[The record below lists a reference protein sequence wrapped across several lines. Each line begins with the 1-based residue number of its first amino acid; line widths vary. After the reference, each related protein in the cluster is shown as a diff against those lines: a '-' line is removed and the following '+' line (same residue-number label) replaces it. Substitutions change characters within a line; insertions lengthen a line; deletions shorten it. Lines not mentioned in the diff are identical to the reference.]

1 MGTINIYIK
10 TDNVTLSEKM
20 NPNSQVSLI
29 FDIIRI
35 KTGYD
40 ISNTHILQHGTHI
53 LDEFKK
59 LDHYNINNGSTIRT
73 NFSIRKLNF
82 NKKVDFIGMYS
93 YQNLVNELGQSND
106 TNEFIIVSLM
116 SFNIEKDNLIKN
128 LSQQLQPT
136 TIVEILNS
144 GKINL
149 QKKIIINLILID
161 LAFIDYNLNYLNNNF
176 KILKNNPQIN
186 DILNLKLC
194 DNFTSLNNRIIKFK
208 TNSNNI
214 KTIFKYLN
222 ISDDKI
228 INQIEF
234 NFYFVGMDIKSE
246 DPEGNFCS
254 ISYES
259 IKNKSNLFINMWTQ
273 EKVKSN

>member
-1 MGTINIYIK
+1 MGTINIFIK
-10 TDNVTLSEKM
+10 TDNITLSEKM

-29 FDIIRI
+29 FDIVRI

-40 ISNTHILQHGTHI
+40 ISNTHILQYGTHI
-53 LDEFKK
+53 LDEFKQ

-82 NKKVDFIGMYS
+82 NKRVDFIGMYS
-93 YQNLVNELGQSND
+93 YQNLINELGRNED

-116 SFNIEKDNLIKN
+116 SYNIEKDNFIKN
-128 LSQQLQPT
+128 LSQQLQPK
-136 TIVEILNS
+136 TILEILNS
-144 GKINL
+144 EKINL
-149 QKKIIINLILID
+149 QKKIIINLFLID

-186 DILNLKLC
+186 DILNLELC
-194 DNFTSLNNRIIKFK
+194 NEFTSLNNRIIKFK
-208 TNSNNI
+208 TNSNSI
-214 KTIFKYLN
+214 KLICEYLT
-222 ISDDKI
+222 ISDDKLI
-228 INQIEF
+228 HQLEF
-234 NFYFVGMDIKSE
+234 NFYFVGMDIKTE

-254 ISYES
+254 INYES

-273 EKVKSN
+273 EKLKVK